1 MDSAAPSVPQRL
13 GKYWIVAPLGK
24 GGMARVDL
32 AVEDGA
38 DEVVVLKQLHE
49 SLESHSDVTKRF
61 LREAKVASMLDHPHI
76 ARVLDAGVEDG
87 HRCIAMEFVAGLT
100 FEELNQ
106 HHWRRQATVPPA
118 FAVAMVRQVLE
129 AVEFAHELR
138 NPDGSAVG
146 LVHRDLSTKNLI
158 LDFRGDTQIID
169 FGIAKGAVDDHRTAT
184 GMLMGTPLYMSPEQ
198 ARGER
203 VDRRSDLYTVGVVL
217 WELLAGRRLVRA
229 KGRAAMLRA
238 VVAEPP
244 DPLPESVPH
253 SLRTVV
259 AKALAKDANTRFQS
273 ASEFLRALVPAAAEL
288 GLVAREELAHFAQT
302 VLPHRKE
309 EIDRQYAEAIRV
321 ATEQGLTRMTAV
333 AGLHGSRFAVPGAGA
348 GASTGGPSGGARAGG
363 FSGSEDLSVRPGST
377 STGGF
382 SGARSF
388 ASAAEGQLAP
398 PTDWASGA
406 PVQPLGRPPWLWGL
420 IGAAGVAAV
429 AAAAWVWVPS
439 SSVEVRTLG
448 PADTVPRAKSIGG
461 PPGGPSVRASEPS
474 VSSPSP
480 RVGLPRGGQ
489 TGKNAG
495 ASGSTGHRGGVGS
508 GTGRGS
514 GAQAG
519 SGPAGAQSGSG
530 SGSGSASASNSR
542 SGSGS
547 GSAASSLGSAGRSS
561 KPERDS
567 GARSGSGSAP
577 GEAAPSGRSAR
588 PRPTSK
594 GSDRAGADRAA
605 SPIVGT
611 GQGGSAERSAPSVP
625 SRAPLRRLRRMLRE
639 YEEFAAPREA
649 NRLMTTLEGMQDVT
663 EAQRRCIQTNLDA
676 ARLVG
681 SFDLVDAVA
690 PRLREA
696 IACLD

>member
-38 DEVVVLKQLHE
+38 DQVVVLKQLHE

-106 HHWRRQATVPPA
+106 HHWRRQASVPAA

-138 NPDGSAVG
+138 NPDGSTVG

-158 LDFRGDTQIID
+158 LDFQGDTQIID

-244 DPLPESVPH
+244 EPLPESVPH

-288 GLVAREELAHFAQT
+288 GLVAREELAQFAQT

-333 AGLHGSRFAVPGAGA
+333 AGLYGSRFAVPGAGA
-348 GASTGGPSGGARAGG
+348 GASAGGPGGGARAGG
-363 FSGSEDLSVRPGST
+363 FSGAEDRSVRPGST

-388 ASAAEGQLAP
+388 ASAAEGPLAP

-406 PVQPLGRPPWLWGL
+406 PVQPLGRPPWFWGL

-429 AAAAWVWVPS
+429 AAAAWAWVPS

-461 PPGGPSVRASEPS
+461 PSGGPSVRPSDPS
-474 VSSPSP
+474 VSSPGP
-480 RVGLPRGGQ
+480 RAGQPRGAQ
-489 TGKNAG
+489 TQRNAG
-495 ASGSTGHRGGVGS
+495 ASGSTGHRGG
-508 GTGRGS
+508 RGS
-514 GAQAG
+514 GAPAG

-530 SGSGSASASNSR
+530 SASGAGPGSASGAGPGSASRAGSA
-542 SGSGS
+542 SGS
-547 GSAASSLGSAGRSS
+547 GSAGRSSS

-567 GARSGSGSAP
+567 GARSGSGSAR

-588 PRPTSK
+588 PRPASK
-594 GSDRAGADRAA
+594 GRDRAGAGLAA
-605 SPIVGT
+605 SGT
-611 GQGGSAERSAPSVP
+611 GQGGSASAERSAPSVP
-625 SRAPLRRLRRMLRE
+625 SRAKLRRLRRMLRE

-663 EAQRRCIQTNLDA
+663 EAQRRCVQTNLDA